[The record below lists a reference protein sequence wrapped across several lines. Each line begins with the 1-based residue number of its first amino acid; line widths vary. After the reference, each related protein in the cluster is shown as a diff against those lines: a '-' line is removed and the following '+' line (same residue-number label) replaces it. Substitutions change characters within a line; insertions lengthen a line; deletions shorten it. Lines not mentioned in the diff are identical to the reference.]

1 MVIFHDLLGPKII
14 TAGGLRD
21 TAGRGPAAAAELG
34 QRAALSAKGQRDA
47 DGAAGGGEAG

>member
-34 QRAALSAKGQRDA
+34 QRAALSDGQRDA

>member
-1 MVIFHDLLGPKII
+1 MVIFPWFVGPQNI

-34 QRAALSAKGQRDA
+34 QRAALSDGQRDA